1 MQKSR
6 KGFIHRNYHWVVAV
20 VLGLML
26 FIHGGAQNN
35 FQSLHL
41 VPISEHLNISRGEFS
56 LLFGIKG
63 IVAMLITFFSGFI
76 IAKFGTRIMATV
88 GLLLAVSSYLVF
100 ANVQTVWMIVLGSVL
115 MGLSYG
121 FCTTSAAVA
130 LVRLWFHKYEG
141 TVLGVVTAATGI
153 GGSVISI
160 LQTAAMEAG
169 SFRSS
174 LTLCAAMLLVVA
186 VLVLLLIRNRPED
199 MDLVPLGEGER
210 LKKRPK
216 AEQVSY
222 MGLPMKQLWR
232 QPAFYLMLL
241 GTALSSF
248 SLYMAFNVVRNFFV
262 DCQFSAAQA
271 TGLYSAMMLLLA
283 GTKLFCGV
291 LCDKLGARKVNL
303 ICIAFGVLG
312 LALLAL
318 TQNFAMAAVAV
329 VIYTMSLPILTL
341 MGPLVASNLFGYRA
355 YTQYAGMLVSAVSL
369 ANLIGSYV
377 TNLIYDIFGSYRP
390 SFWLAA
396 ILSVVSGVLFLIL
409 YRMADK
415 LKEKTEE

>member
-1 MQKSR
+1 M
-6 KGFIHRNYHWVVAV
+6 
-20 VLGLML
+20 LGLML
-26 FIHGGAQNN
+26 FVHGGAQNN

-41 VPISEHLNISRGEFS
+41 VPISEHLNISRGDFS
-56 LLFGIKG
+56 LVFGIKG

-76 IAKFGTRIMATV
+76 INKYGVRIMAAV
-88 GLLLAVSSYLVF
+88 GLLLAAGSYIVF
-100 ANVQTVWMIVLGSVL
+100 ANVQSVWMLALGSVL

-121 FCTTSAAVA
+121 FCTTSAAVTV
-130 LVRLWFHKYEG
+130 VRLWFHRYEG

-153 GGSVISI
+153 GGSVLSI

-169 SFRSS
+169 SFKSS
-174 LTLCAAMLLVVA
+174 LGLCGGLLLAMA
-186 VLVLLLIRNRPED
+186 VLVVLLVRNRPED
-199 MDLVPLGEGER
+199 IGLVPLGEGER

-216 AEQVSY
+216 AEEVSY
-222 MGLPMKQLWR
+222 MGLAMKELWR
-232 QPAFYLMLL
+232 QPAFYLMLI
-241 GTALSSF
+241 GTVLSSF
-248 SLYMAFNVVRNFFV
+248 SLYMAFNVARNFFV
-262 DCQFSAAQA
+262 DCHFSVAQA
-271 TGLYSAMMLLLA
+271 TGLYSAMMLLLT
-283 GTKLFCGV
+283 GTKLLCGI

-303 ICIAFGVLG
+303 ICITFGALG
-312 LALLAL
+312 LVLLAL

-329 VIYTMSLPILTL
+329 VIYTVSLPILTL

-369 ANLIGSYV
+369 ANLVGSYV